1 VTSYYATVITNSSD
15 AIEGCVGAI
24 ARACQHDEDAAAGIA
39 GIHLEGPFISPEDG
53 PRGAHEKRYV
63 TAPDWKKFQR
73 WQKAAGGRIRLIT
86 MSPEWPSSAAFIRR
100 CADSGVT
107 VSVGHTAATVEQ
119 IRYAV
124 AAGASMSTHLGNG
137 CHLTLPRHPNYLWEQ
152 LAQDALAACVI
163 ADGFHLPDA
172 VIKAIMR
179 VKGPNALLVSD
190 AVYLAGLKP
199 GRYTTHIGGKVV
211 LTDDG
216 RLHLAKN
223 PDLLAGSVQMLVRS
237 VEHLIRAGLSDPGE
251 AWEMAST
258 RPAFAMRLAQARG
271 LEPNA
276 PADLCVFD
284 REGDRITLLETWKA
298 GRKVYSRS

>member
-1 VTSYYATVITNSSD
+1 
-15 AIEGCVGAI
+15 
-24 ARACQHDEDAAAGIA
+24 
-39 GIHLEGPFISPEDG
+39 
-53 PRGAHEKRYV
+53 
-63 TAPDWKKFQR
+63 
-73 WQKAAGGRIRLIT
+73 
-86 MSPEWPSSAAFIRR
+86 
-100 CADSGVT
+100 
-107 VSVGHTAATVEQ
+107 
-119 IRYAV
+119 
-124 AAGASMSTHLGNG
+124 
-137 CHLTLPRHPNYLWEQ
+137 
-152 LAQDALAACVI
+152 
-163 ADGFHLPDA
+163 
-172 VIKAIMR
+172 MR

-190 AVYLAGLKP
+190 AVYLSGLKP

-223 PDLLAGSVQMLVRS
+223 PDLLAGSVQMLIRS

-298 GRKVYSRS
+298 GRKVYERS